1 MLAVA
6 QRASG
11 WAAASAFAAT
21 WRRGGVFLL
30 AEGDCCSESAASLIV
45 NSPML
50 MFDAFRFSK
59 FQIPSLNNAVVSA
72 I

>member
-1 MLAVA
+1 VLAVA

-30 AEGDCCSESAASLIV
+30 VEGGSCSERAASLIA
-45 NSPML
+45 NSPILML
-50 MFDAFRFSK
+50 DAFRFST
-59 FQIPSLNNAVVSA
+59 FEIPNLNNAVVSA